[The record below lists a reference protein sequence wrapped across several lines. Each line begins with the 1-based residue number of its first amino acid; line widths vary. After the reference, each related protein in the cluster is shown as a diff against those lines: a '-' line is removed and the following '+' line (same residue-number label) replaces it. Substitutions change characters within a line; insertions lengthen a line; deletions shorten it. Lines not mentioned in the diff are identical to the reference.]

1 MFRFKGRSPGLRF
14 VVYLPIRFREQW
26 FAVNN
31 KHSFSRTKLTV
42 AGTAQ
47 DYKLFNCILKIL
59 T

>member
-14 VVYLPIRFREQW
+14 VVYLPIRFSEQW

-47 DYKLFNCILKIL
+47 DYKRSIVRLKVF